1 MENMKTAKESGQRW
15 VKKSLQAYLE
25 GEKDLKWI
33 GGILKGMSKDEVRT
47 LLSSLE
53 HYGLVERR
61 NELNEWLNQ
70 SPEI

>member
-1 MENMKTAKESGQRW
+1 MKTAKEASQKW

-33 GGILKGMSKDEVRT
+33 TGILRGMGKDEVVA